1 FQLLLILFLLL
12 FIKHLCCTY
21 ISRDL
26 SDVELIISTS
36 FNKAVQMQF
45 NSTLGKYVGF
55 TEIGMK
61 CARLSNN
68 KQILSHLSNMVHKC
82 KHYGEIGYPAIVNK
96 LGKWQKPLVLGS
108 LFNSNLKQNG
118 SSSPAALVC
127 SAYDFYPEQIKV
139 SWLRDGKE
147 MTTDVASIEEL
158 ANGDWYYQIHS
169 HLEYTPKSGE
179 KISCMVEHGSF
190 NKPMIID
197 WDASISESDGNKISI
212 GASGL
217 VLDITAAAGLMYY
230 KKKSNRGRIFKPN
243 RETKV

>member
-12 FIKHLCCTY
+12 FIKHLCVCCTY

-108 LFNSNLKQNG
+108 LFNSNCF
-118 SSSPAALVC
+118 SPAALVC

-230 KKKSNRGRIFKPN
+230 KKKSTVIEHITVPSQWFYD
-243 RETKV
+243 

>member
-1 FQLLLILFLLL
+1 KTQYF
-12 FIKHLCCTY
+12 KLCCMRVPYPFCTY

-108 LFNSNLKQNG
+108 LPVKQNG

>member
-12 FIKHLCCTY
+12 FIKHLCVCCTY

-68 KQILSHLSNMVHKC
+68 KQILSHLSNMVHKS
-82 KHYGEIGYPAIVNK
+82 IVNK
-96 LGKWQKPLVLGS
+96 LGKWQKPLIKLRPV
-108 LFNSNLKQNG
+108 KQNG

>member
-1 FQLLLILFLLL
+1 MFSYNDDI
-12 FIKHLCCTY
+12 CTY

-82 KHYGEIGYPAIVNK
+82 LAVSILY
-96 LGKWQKPLVLGS
+96 LRSSSSFS
-108 LFNSNLKQNG
+108 LISRMHVMAVIRLPVKQNG